1 MYEGPFQ
8 LCSQTSNVMVV
19 VWLSSANSS
28 HLYFAAVPSTALGPL
43 REIAFLQWQ
52 PTWLPM
58 TACCDLQTNSFST
71 ITTRQLQKAMGRQL
85 PIAIEV
91 VATPSHRTTVQGW
104 LQPRHNC
111 ITSNMEHKGHSWAH
125 IKCSDSHTA
134 SCDSQLSTWANPG
147 CA

>member
-1 MYEGPFQ
+1 MPVQASALRHLARKWHSVTHETNYHCNLAHAHVISVATECLILHSPKC
-8 LCSQTSNVMVV
+8 CSQTSNVMVV

-71 ITTRQLQKAMGRQL
+71 ITTRQLQKAMGR
-85 PIAIEV
+85 
-91 VATPSHRTTVQGW
+91 
-104 LQPRHNC
+104 
-111 ITSNMEHKGHSWAH
+111 HSLMAMPEG
-125 IKCSDSHTA
+125 
-134 SCDSQLSTWANPG
+134 L
-147 CA
+147 